1 VVGQCHDIAVDGAA
15 ESFIPH
21 RVVPNS
27 AASRGFRSHD
37 WSSGL
42 RSWRGT
48 APFAVCQ
55 FGRPIVS
62 LCETIG
68 TRAGLAAGSVSET
81 PVETGEHM
89 PVGRNKRRTTIRD
102 IARRFFGDDDL
113 EIDANARLSES
124 EDGVWVQAWVFVYAE
139 DVGEAD
145 IAEQIRLTTASRAR
159 S

>member
-1 VVGQCHDIAVDGAA
+1 
-15 ESFIPH
+15 
-21 RVVPNS
+21 
-27 AASRGFRSHD
+27 
-37 WSSGL
+37 
-42 RSWRGT
+42 
-48 APFAVCQ
+48 
-55 FGRPIVS
+55 
-62 LCETIG
+62 
-68 TRAGLAAGSVSET
+68 
-81 PVETGEHM
+81 M